1 MPANLSRED
10 YALRY
15 GPTAGDLVRLGD
27 TDLWIRVERDDVAY
41 GDELTYGWG
50 QTVRTGMAI
59 ARRASPSE
67 LDVVVIGALVLDP
80 VLGVVKTS
88 LGIKE
93 GRITAVGR
101 AGNPETMDDIAAGS
115 ARTRR

>member
-15 GPTAGDLVRLGD
+15 GPTTGDLVRLGD

-41 GDELTYGWG
+41 GDELTYGWA
-50 QTVRTGMAI
+50 QTVRTGMGM
-59 ARRASPSE
+59 ARRASASE
-67 LDVVVIGALVLDP
+67 LDVVIIGALVLDP

-101 AGNPETMDDIAAGS
+101 AGIRRRWTTSPPGS